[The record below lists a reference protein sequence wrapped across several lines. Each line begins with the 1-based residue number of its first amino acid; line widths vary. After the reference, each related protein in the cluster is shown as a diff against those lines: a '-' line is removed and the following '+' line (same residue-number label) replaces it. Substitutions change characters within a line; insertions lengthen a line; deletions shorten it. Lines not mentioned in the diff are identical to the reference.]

1 MAAPGKDIRGGP
13 ASPMR
18 RPLRCWDPHILSG
31 QFAPAERLAPPM
43 YQRSQATV
51 EWLIRLLLMIQS
63 HWVWACVV

>member
-1 MAAPGKDIRGGP
+1 MLPAKLICGGP
-13 ASPMR
+13 ASPR
-18 RPLRCWDPHILSG
+18 TRPLCCCEPHILSG
-31 QFAPAERLAPPM
+31 QFAPAERLALSM